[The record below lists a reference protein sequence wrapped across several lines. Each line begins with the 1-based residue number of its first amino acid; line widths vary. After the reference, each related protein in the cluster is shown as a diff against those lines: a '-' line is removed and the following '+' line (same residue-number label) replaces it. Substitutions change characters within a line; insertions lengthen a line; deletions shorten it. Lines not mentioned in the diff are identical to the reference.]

1 MSILS
6 LKSVVK
12 EYPGVQALAG
22 VSFDL
27 EPGEVHAI
35 MGENGA
41 GKSTLIKTITGAI
54 KPTKGE
60 VIFEGNTLPS
70 GNPRAVIDLGISAI
84 YQELSL
90 FSELTVAENIF
101 YGNEIYKGLFLDK
114 ATMNQKARELLESLG
129 THIEPD
135 IQVKS
140 LSIGFQ
146 QLVELAK
153 AVSKQCRLL
162 IMDEPTAPLTNQE
175 VKFMYEAIRR
185 LQAQGVTIIYVSHR
199 LNEVF
204 DLCDR
209 VTILRDGHYI
219 ETRNISDVTEDELI
233 RSMVGRTITNEYPQR
248 THELGSPCLTVKE
261 LKSEKVHG
269 ASFELRKGEILGLA
283 GLVGAGQT
291 EIARLIFG
299 ADPIASGEVVLNDQP
314 LKIKTPHDAIA
325 AGIGLLPEDRKTQG
339 ALLRMSISDNVSY
352 SCLSRFAV
360 KGIIQPT
367 LERKSTQ
374 EFVKKLNVK
383 TPSIDQLVGNLSG
396 GNQQK
401 VVLAKW
407 LLNDCS
413 VLIFDEPTRGI
424 DVGAKAEIYD
434 LMRQITE
441 RGASIIMISSE
452 MPELLGMSDRVLVV
466 HNGQIVKELQPNEYS
481 QETVLK
487 YASGY

>member
-12 EYPGVQALAG
+12 EYPGVKALAG

-54 KPTKGE
+54 KPTQGE
-60 VIFEGNTLPS
+60 VIFEGSTLPS

-101 YGNEIYKGLFLDK
+101 YGNETYKGLFLDK
-114 ATMNQKARELLESLG
+114 AAMNKQASELLQSLG
-129 THIEPD
+129 TDIEPHV
-135 IQVKS
+135 QVKT

-175 VKFMYEAIRR
+175 VKFMYEAVRR
-185 LQAQGVTIIYVSHR
+185 LQKQGVTIIYVSHR

-219 ETRNISDVTEDELI
+219 ETKNICDVDEDELI
-233 RSMVGRTITNEYPQR
+233 RMMVGRTITNEYPQR
-248 THELGSPCLTVKE
+248 NHELGEDYLKVTS
-261 LKSEKVHG
+261 LKSSVVNDV
-269 ASFELRKGEILGLA
+269 SFSLRKGEILGLA
-283 GLVGAGQT
+283 GLVGAGRT

-299 ADPIASGEVVLNDQP
+299 ADPMNGGEVKLGDETLSIN
-314 LKIKTPHDAIA
+314 TPTDAIA

-339 ALLRMSISDNVSY
+339 ALLTMSISDNVSY
-352 SCLSRFAV
+352 SSLSRFASN
-360 KGIIQPT
+360 GIIQPT
-367 LERKSTQ
+367 KERESTAK
-374 EFVKKLNVK
+374 FVKKLNVK

-424 DVGAKAEIYD
+424 DVGAKSEIYD

-441 RGASIIMISSE
+441 RGVSIIMISSE

-466 HNGQIVKELQPNEYS
+466 HEGQIVKELQPEEYS

-487 YASGY
+487 YASGF

>member
-12 EYPGVQALAG
+12 EYPGVKALAG

-27 EPGEVHAI
+27 QAGEVHAI

-41 GKSTLIKTITGAI
+41 GKSTLIKAITGAI
-54 KPTKGE
+54 TPTNGE
-60 VIFEGNTLPS
+60 VFFEGNSLPS
-70 GNPRAVIDLGISAI
+70 GDPRAVIDLGISAI

-101 YGNEIYKGLFLDK
+101 YGNEVYKGMLLDK
-114 ATMNQKARELLESLG
+114 PRMNEMASELLENLG
-129 THIEPD
+129 AD
-135 IQVKS
+135 IDPTVQVKT

-153 AVSKQCRLL
+153 AVSKECRLL

-175 VKFMYEAIRR
+175 VKFMYEAVRR
-185 LQAQGVTIIYVSHR
+185 LQSQGVTIIYVSHR

-209 VTILRDGHYI
+209 VTILRDGQYI
-219 ETRNISDVTEDELI
+219 TTCDIDKVDEDELI
-233 RSMVGRTITNEYPQR
+233 RLMVGRTITNEYPPR
-248 THELGSPCLTVKE
+248 LHPVGDVALEVKNLMSPNVND
-261 LKSEKVHG
+261 V
-269 ASFELRKGEILGLA
+269 SFNLHKGEILGLA
-283 GLVGAGQT
+283 GLVGAGRT

-299 ADPIASGEVVLNDQP
+299 ADAMTSGEVVLENTP
-314 LKIKTPHDAIA
+314 LKVKTPHDAIN

-339 ALLRMSISDNVSY
+339 ALLTMSISDNVSY
-352 SCLSRFAV
+352 SCLSRFADN
-360 KGIIQPT
+360 GIIKPVK
-367 LERKSTQ
+367 EREATA
-374 EFVKKLNVK
+374 EFIKKLNVK

-424 DVGAKAEIYD
+424 DVGAKSEIYD

-441 RGASIIMISSE
+441 KGVSIIMISSE
-452 MPELLGMSDRVLVV
+452 MPELLGMSDRVLVI
-466 HNGQIVKELQPNEYS
+466 HEGAIAKELHPNEYS

-487 YASGY
+487 YASGF

>member
-1 MSILS
+1 
-6 LKSVVK
+6 VVK
-12 EYPGVQALAG
+12 EYPGVTALAG

-27 EPGEVHAI
+27 IPGEVHAI

-54 KPTKGE
+54 KPTSGS
-60 VIFEGNTLPS
+60 VIFNNQELPS
-70 GNPRAVIDLGISAI
+70 GDPRAVIDLGISAI

-90 FSELTVAENIF
+90 FSELTVTENIF
-101 YGNEIYKGLFLDK
+101 YGNEIYKGLVLDK
-114 ATMNQKARELLESLG
+114 KSMNQKARELLESLG
-129 THIEPD
+129 AEIDPTV
-135 IQVKS
+135 QVKS

-153 AVSKQCRLL
+153 AVSKQCQLL

-175 VKFMYEAIRR
+175 VKFMYEAVRR
-185 LQAQGVTIIYVSHR
+185 LQSQGVTIIYVSHR

-209 VTILRDGHYI
+209 VTILRDGQYI
-219 ETRNISDVTEDELI
+219 STQPISEVTEDELI
-233 RSMVGRTITNEYPQR
+233 RLMVGRTITNEYPPRLHPIGGPQ
-248 THELGSPCLTVKE
+248 
-261 LKSEKVHG
+261 LKVNKLNSALVSDV
-269 ASFELRKGEILGLA
+269 SFTLNKGEILGLA
-283 GLVGAGQT
+283 GLVGAGRT

-299 ADPIASGEVVLNDQP
+299 ADAIDSGEVWLDNKRLAV
-314 LKIKTPHDAIA
+314 KTPHDAIK

-339 ALLRMSISDNVSY
+339 ALLSMSISDNVSY
-352 SCLSRFAV
+352 SCLSRFA
-360 KGIIQPT
+360 KRGIIQPEI
-367 LERKSTQ
+367 EREFTQ

-424 DVGAKAEIYD
+424 DVGAKSEIYD

-441 RGASIIMISSE
+441 KGVSIIMISSE
-452 MPELLGMSDRVLVV
+452 MPELLGMSDRVLVI
-466 HNGQIVKELQPNEYS
+466 NEGKIAKELHPAEYS

-487 YASGY
+487 YASGF

>member
-1 MSILS
+1 MSILC

-22 VSFDL
+22 VSFEL
-27 EPGEVHAI
+27 EAGEVHAI

-41 GKSTLIKTITGAI
+41 GKSTLIKTVTGAI
-54 KPTKGE
+54 KPTRGY
-60 VIFEGNTLPS
+60 VVYQGQTLPS
-70 GNPRAVIDLGISAI
+70 GDPRAIIDLGISAI

-90 FSELTVAENIF
+90 FPELTVAENIF
-101 YGNEIYKGLFLDK
+101 YGNETYKGLFLDK
-114 ATMNQKARELLESLG
+114 AKMNENALSLLKSLG
-129 THIEPD
+129 TD
-135 IQVKS
+135 IKPEVQVKT

-153 AVSKQCRLL
+153 AVSKQCKLL

-175 VKFMYEAIRR
+175 VKYMYEAVRR
-185 LQAQGVTIIYVSHR
+185 LQKQGVTIIYVSHR

-219 ETRNISDVTEDELI
+219 ETLDIDKVTEDELI
-233 RSMVGRTITNEYPQR
+233 RLMVGRTITNEYPKR
-248 THELGSPCLTVKE
+248 THELGDDYLSVRSLNSGLVKDVSFS
-261 LKSEKVHG
+261 LK
-269 ASFELRKGEILGLA
+269 KGEILGLA
-283 GLVGAGQT
+283 GLVGAGRT

-299 ADPIASGEVVLNDQP
+299 ADPLKSGEITIDGVTKLINS
-314 LKIKTPHDAIA
+314 PHDAIA

-339 ALLRMSISDNVSY
+339 ALLTMSISDNVSY
-352 SCLSRFAV
+352 SSLDRFSS
-360 KGIIQPT
+360 KGILQPK
-367 LERKSTQ
+367 LERASTQ
-374 EFVKKLNVK
+374 EFVSKLNVK

-424 DVGAKAEIYD
+424 DVGAKSEIYE
-434 LMRQITE
+434 LMRQITQ
-441 RGASIIMISSE
+441 RGVSVIMISSE

-466 HNGQIVKELQPNEYS
+466 HDGSIVKELHPEEYS

-487 YASGY
+487 YASGF

>member
-12 EYPGVQALAG
+12 EYPGVKALAG

-27 EPGEVHAI
+27 EAGEVHAI

-54 KPTKGE
+54 KPTYGE
-60 VIFEGNTLPS
+60 VIFEGKALPS
-70 GNPRAVIDLGISAI
+70 GDPRAVIDLGISAI

-90 FSELTVAENIF
+90 FPELTVAENIF
-101 YGNEIYKGLFLDK
+101 YGNETYKGLFLDK
-114 ATMNQKARELLESLG
+114 ASMNRQASELLKNLG
-129 THIEPD
+129 TNIKPHV
-135 IQVKS
+135 QVSS

-175 VKFMYEAIRR
+175 VKYMYEAVRR
-185 LQAQGVTIIYVSHR
+185 LQKQGVTIIYVSHR

-219 ETRNISDVTEDELI
+219 ETKNISDVNEDELI
-233 RSMVGRTITNEYPQR
+233 RMMVGRTITNEYPKR
-248 THELGSPCLTVKE
+248 IAPLGEDFLQIKN
-261 LKSEKVHG
+261 LKSHVVKDV
-269 ASFELRKGEILGLA
+269 SFNLKKGEILGLA
-283 GLVGAGQT
+283 GLVGAGRT

-299 ADPIASGEVVLNDQP
+299 ADPKSNGEIILDGNT
-314 LKIKTPHDAIA
+314 LSINTPSDAIA

-339 ALLRMSISDNVSY
+339 ALLAMSISENVSY
-352 SCLSRFAV
+352 SSLKRFT
-360 KGIIQPT
+360 KNGIIQPAD
-367 LERKSTQ
+367 ERKTTQ
-374 EFVKKLNVK
+374 EFVKRLNVK

-401 VVLAKW
+401 VVIAKW

-441 RGASIIMISSE
+441 RGVSIIMITSE
-452 MPELLGMSDRVLVV
+452 MPELLGMSDRILVI
-466 HNGQIVKELQPNEYS
+466 HGGKIVKELQPEEYS

-487 YASGY
+487 YASSF

>member
-12 EYPGVQALAG
+12 EYPGVKALAG

-27 EPGEVHAI
+27 VAGEVHAI

-54 KPTKGE
+54 KPTYGE
-60 VIFEGNTLPS
+60 VIFEGKILPS
-70 GNPRAVIDLGISAI
+70 GDPRAVIDLGISAI

-90 FSELTVAENIF
+90 FPELTVAENIF
-101 YGNEIYKGLFLDK
+101 YGNETYKGLFLDN
-114 ATMNQKARELLESLG
+114 ASMNQQASTLLKSLG
-129 THIEPD
+129 TKIEPHV
-135 IQVKS
+135 QVSS

-153 AVSKQCRLL
+153 AVSKKCRLL

-175 VKFMYEAIRR
+175 VKYMYEAVRR
-185 LQAQGVTIIYVSHR
+185 LQKQGVTIIYVSHR

-219 ETRNISDVTEDELI
+219 ETKNICDVDEDELI
-233 RSMVGRTITNEYPQR
+233 QMMVGRTITNEYPKR
-248 THELGSPCLTVKE
+248 IIDLGAEFLQVKN
-261 LKSEKVHG
+261 LKSSVVKDV
-269 ASFELRKGEILGLA
+269 SFNLKRGEILGLA
-283 GLVGAGQT
+283 GLVGAGRT

-299 ADPIASGEVVLNDQP
+299 ADPMLAGEIKLDGKILN
-314 LKIKTPHDAIA
+314 IKTPTDAIA

-339 ALLRMSISDNVSY
+339 ALLTMSISDNVSY
-352 SCLSRFAV
+352 SSLKRFT
-360 KGIIQPT
+360 KNGIIQPT
-367 LERKSTQ
+367 EERKITQ

-401 VVLAKW
+401 VVIAKW

-424 DVGAKAEIYD
+424 DVGAKAEIYE

-441 RGASIIMISSE
+441 LGVSIIMISSE
-452 MPELLGMSDRVLVV
+452 MPELLGMSDRILVV
-466 HNGQIVKELQPNEYS
+466 YDGKIVKELQHEEYS
-481 QETVLK
+481 QEAVLK
-487 YASGY
+487 HASGF